1 MIVGIDLGT
10 GNSCIAVKQG
20 TDITIIPNKEGQ
32 RTMPSVVAF
41 AKNGDKLVGQLAKR
55 QAITNPENTIEFIKR
70 KMGTTEKVKL
80 DGRDYTPQQIS
91 AMILQKL
98 KTDAEEYLG
107 EPIKDAVITV
117 PAYFDDNARTA
128 TKDAGT
134 IAGLNVVRIINEP
147 TAACLAYGLGS
158 GADDGNILVV
168 DAGCGTT
175 DFSIIDID
183 DGVFEVVGTS
193 GDNYLGGSDWDK
205 KLSEYIIS
213 EFKKSNGIDLSKD
226 RIAMQRIMEAAEKA
240 KIELTTRTE
249 TVVSLPF
256 ISATSDGPVHLEM
269 TVTRSTFENITAD
282 LVERFRKP
290 LYKLLSDT
298 KLSYDDID
306 KILMVGGSTR
316 MPMLQKAV
324 MEIMHT
330 DNLVKGINPDECV
343 AMGAAIQGAV
353 LSGEQ
358 KGIILVDVVPLSL
371 GITIE
376 GGRNMI
382 MIEKNTAIPISKKDI
397 FSTCTDN
404 QTAVT
409 IDVNQGERP
418 MASDN
423 RRLATFNL
431 EGINPA
437 PRGVPQIEVSFDID
451 SNGILSVKA
460 KDVKTGKEQH
470 ITVQSSNLT
479 DEEIERYKKEA
490 EMYAEEDAKKKALA
504 EAKNH
509 AENAVYNINDLL
521 NKYGNDEEVMSAE
534 DRQKLEEYKQTINE
548 AILSNDI
555 TTINSVISDIVNGKV
570 NDIITKIYSNIA
582 NRCANRENQQNS
594 ANSAADGTYGPSTED
609 YTKFFNEFGN
619 KSN

>member
-55 QAITNPENTIEFIKR
+55 QAITNPENTVEFIKR

-80 DGRDYTPQQIS
+80 NGRDYTPQQIS

-147 TAACLAYGLGS
+147 TAACLAYGLGN
-158 GADDGNILVV
+158 GADDGEILVV

-183 DGVFEVVGTS
+183 EGVFEVVGTS

-205 KLSEYIIS
+205 KLSDYVIS
-213 EFKKSNGIDLSKD
+213 EFKKSNGIDLSRDKT
-226 RIAMQRIMEAAEKA
+226 AMQRVMEAAEKA

-249 TVVSLPF
+249 TVISLPF

-282 LVERFRKP
+282 LVERFKKP
-290 LYKLLSDT
+290 LYKLLKDT
-298 KLSYDDID
+298 ALTPKDID

-376 GGRNMI
+376 GGRNMV

-397 FSTCTDN
+397 FSTCSDN
-404 QTAVT
+404 QSAVT
-409 IDVNQGERP
+409 IEVNQGERP
-418 MASDN
+418 MAADN
-423 RRLATFNL
+423 RKLATFNL
-431 EGINPA
+431 EGIEPA
-437 PRGVPQIEVSFDID
+437 PRGIPQIEVSFDID

-470 ITVQSSNLT
+470 VTVQSSNLT

-504 EAKNH
+504 DAKNS
-509 AENAVYNINDLL
+509 AETALYNINDIL
-521 NKYGNDEEVMSAE
+521 NKYGDNESIMSAE
-534 DRQKLEEYKQTINE
+534 DKQKLEEYKQ
-548 AILSNDI
+548 AISDAISSNDI
-555 TTINSVISDIVNGKV
+555 TNLNTVIDNIIKTKVSDTLSRI
-570 NDIITKIYSNIA
+570 
-582 NRCANRENQQNS
+582 CANAINQHTGGENQQNDS
-594 ANSAADGTYGPSTED
+594 GAADGTYGSTGED
-609 YTKFFNEFGN
+609 YTKFFSGFGN

>member
-55 QAITNPENTIEFIKR
+55 QAITNPENTVEFIKR

-80 DGRDYTPQQIS
+80 NGRDYTPQQIS

-147 TAACLAYGLGS
+147 TAACLAYGLGN
-158 GADDGNILVV
+158 GADDGEILVV

-183 DGVFEVVGTS
+183 EGVFEVVGTS

-205 KLSEYIIS
+205 KLSDYVVS
-213 EFKKSNGIDLSKD
+213 EFKKSNGIDLSRDKT
-226 RIAMQRIMEAAEKA
+226 AMQRVMEAAEKA

-249 TVVSLPF
+249 TVISLPF

-282 LVERFRKP
+282 LVERFKKP
-290 LYKLLSDT
+290 LYKLLKDT
-298 KLSYDDID
+298 ALTHKDID

-376 GGRNMI
+376 GGRNMV

-397 FSTCTDN
+397 FSTCSDN
-404 QTAVT
+404 QSAVT
-409 IDVNQGERP
+409 IEVNQGERP
-418 MASDN
+418 MAADN
-423 RRLATFNL
+423 RKLATFNL
-431 EGINPA
+431 EGIEPA

-470 ITVQSSNLT
+470 VTVQSSNLT

-504 EAKNH
+504 DAKNS
-509 AENAVYNINDLL
+509 AETALYNINDILS
-521 NKYGNDEEVMSAE
+521 KYGDNESIMSTE
-534 DRQKLEEYKQTINE
+534 DKQKLEEYKQ
-548 AILSNDI
+548 AISDAISSNDI
-555 TTINSVISDIVNGKV
+555 TNLNNVIDNIIKTKV
-570 NDIITKIYSNIA
+570 SETLSKI
-582 NRCANRENQQNS
+582 CANAINQHTGGENQQNDS
-594 ANSAADGTYGPSTED
+594 DAADGTYGSTGED
-609 YTKFFNEFGN
+609 YTKFFNGFGN

>member
-55 QAITNPENTIEFIKR
+55 QAITNPENTVEFIKR

-80 DGRDYTPQQIS
+80 NGRDYTPQQIS

-147 TAACLAYGLGS
+147 TAACLAYGLGN
-158 GADDGNILVV
+158 GADDGEILVV

-183 DGVFEVVGTS
+183 EGVFEVVGTS

-205 KLSEYIIS
+205 KLSDYVVS
-213 EFKKSNGIDLSKD
+213 EFKKSNGIDLSRDKT
-226 RIAMQRIMEAAEKA
+226 AMQRVMEAAEKA

-249 TVVSLPF
+249 TVISLPF

-282 LVERFRKP
+282 LVERFKKP
-290 LYKLLSDT
+290 LYKLLKDT
-298 KLSYDDID
+298 ALTYKDID

-376 GGRNMI
+376 GGRNMV

-397 FSTCTDN
+397 FSTCSDN
-404 QTAVT
+404 QSAVT
-409 IDVNQGERP
+409 IEVNQGERP
-418 MASDN
+418 MAADN
-423 RRLATFNL
+423 RKLATFNL
-431 EGINPA
+431 EGIEPA

-470 ITVQSSNLT
+470 VTVQSSNLT

-504 EAKNH
+504 DAKNS
-509 AENAVYNINDLL
+509 AETALYNINDILS
-521 NKYGNDEEVMSAE
+521 KYGDNESIMSAE
-534 DRQKLEEYKQTINE
+534 DKQKLEEYKQ
-548 AILSNDI
+548 AISDAISSNDI
-555 TTINSVISDIVNGKV
+555 TNLNSVIDNIIKTKVSD
-570 NDIITKIYSNIA
+570 TLSKI
-582 NRCANRENQQNS
+582 CANAINQHTGGENQQNDS
-594 ANSAADGTYGPSTED
+594 GAADGIYGSTGED
-609 YTKFFNEFGN
+609 YTKFFSGFGN